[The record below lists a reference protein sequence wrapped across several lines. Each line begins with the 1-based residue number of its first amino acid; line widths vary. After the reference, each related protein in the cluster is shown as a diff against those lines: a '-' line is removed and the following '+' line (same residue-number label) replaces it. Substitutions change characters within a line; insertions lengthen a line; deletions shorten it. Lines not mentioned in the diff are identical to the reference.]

1 MHEAAVVIVGI
12 ILLVIIDGTYLTLS
26 RDVYAP
32 ILSLTENFR
41 YGPALLA
48 WILIFSGAYWQA
60 KSSGSVRQAAING
73 AAFGFLA
80 YGIYN
85 ATNLA
90 TIIKPN
96 SASVRMAAQDT
107 LWGTILASTL
117 TASTYYMLQV

>member
-1 MHEAAVVIVGI
+1 M
-12 ILLVIIDGTYLTLS
+12 
-26 RDVYAP
+26 
-32 ILSLTENFR
+32 
-41 YGPALLA
+41 
-48 WILIFSGAYWQA
+48 
-60 KSSGSVRQAAING
+60 RQAVING